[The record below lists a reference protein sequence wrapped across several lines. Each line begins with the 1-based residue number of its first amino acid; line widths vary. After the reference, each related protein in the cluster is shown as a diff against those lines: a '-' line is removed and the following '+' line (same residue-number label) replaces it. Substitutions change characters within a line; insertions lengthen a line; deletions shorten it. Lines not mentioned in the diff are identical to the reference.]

1 MCNEGNM
8 KFKWIK
14 ETETL
19 CDFRLHGPMTQ
30 QHYVLFREHG
40 GGENTTFKNM
50 YRSCCFTGPLTGRSG
65 LSVML
70 ATGDPMST
78 LALQE
83 PSLMCTHPPMQ
94 THTLKVKEKIKL
106 KSLPDNS
113 SKQKEEKA
121 KTNT

>member
-1 MCNEGNM
+1 
-8 KFKWIK
+8 
-14 ETETL
+14 
-19 CDFRLHGPMTQ
+19 
-30 QHYVLFREHG
+30 
-40 GGENTTFKNM
+40 
-50 YRSCCFTGPLTGRSG
+50 
-65 LSVML
+65 ML